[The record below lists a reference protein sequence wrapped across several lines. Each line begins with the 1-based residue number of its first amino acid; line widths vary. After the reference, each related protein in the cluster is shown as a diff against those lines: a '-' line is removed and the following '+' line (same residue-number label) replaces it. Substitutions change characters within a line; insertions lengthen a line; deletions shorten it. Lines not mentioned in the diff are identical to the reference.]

1 MTSKPREAFVLDRIA
16 TPVGEVLLVVD
27 AEGRV
32 VALDFHDFED
42 RMMRLLARHHGE
54 VDLTSGRAP
63 ETVKAAVE
71 AYFEGDVTALDG
83 LAVRTNGTA
92 FQREVWAALRA
103 IPTGETRTYGQL
115 AAAIGRPRAVRAAG
129 LANGQ
134 NPVAL
139 IVPCHRV
146 IGANGLL
153 TGYAGGLERKRWLL
167 AHEAGHRPAAAV

>member
-1 MTSKPREAFVLDRIA
+1 MNNAQPEPFTLDRIS

-27 AEGRV
+27 AGGAV
-32 VALDFHDFED
+32 VALDFED
-42 RMMRLLARHHGE
+42 YEARMMRLLARYHGAFVLE
-54 VDLTSGRAP
+54 PGAVP
-63 ETVKAAVE
+63 ETTRSAVA
-71 AYFEGDVTALDG
+71 AYFAGDRTALDG
-83 LAVRTNGTA
+83 LVVRTNGTA

-103 IPTGETRTYGQL
+103 IPAGETRTYGQL
-115 AAAIGRPRAVRAAG
+115 AAAIGRPKAVRAAG

-146 IGANGLL
+146 IGANGTL

-167 AHEAGHRPAAAV
+167 AHEAR

>member
-1 MTSKPREAFVLDRIA
+1 MKSAQPETFILDRIV

-27 AEGRV
+27 AGGAV
-32 VALDFHDFED
+32 VALDFED
-42 RMMRLLARHHGE
+42 YEARMMRLLARHHRAFVLEPGA
-54 VDLTSGRAP
+54 AP
-63 ETVKAAVE
+63 ETTRAAVA
-71 AYFEGDVTALDG
+71 AYFAGDRGALDG
-83 LAVRTNGTA
+83 LVVRTNGTD

-103 IPTGETRTYGQL
+103 IPAGETRTYGQL
-115 AAAIGRPRAVRAAG
+115 AAAIGRPKAVRAAG

-146 IGANGLL
+146 IGTNGTL

-167 AHEAGHRPAAAV
+167 AHEAR